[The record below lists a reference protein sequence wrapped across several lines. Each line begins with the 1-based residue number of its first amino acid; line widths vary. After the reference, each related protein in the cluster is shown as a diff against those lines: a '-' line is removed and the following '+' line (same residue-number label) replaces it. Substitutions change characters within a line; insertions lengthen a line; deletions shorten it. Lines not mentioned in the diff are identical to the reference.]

1 VQSNYTKHNQC
12 IEEKEL
18 FRIIVIGLVCRAER
32 SMMQEL
38 ISPTAK
44 LEECVN
50 MLAMFYFSG
59 ATLFSKSKRRVTLAA
74 VFYKSI

>member
-1 VQSNYTKHNQC
+1 
-12 IEEKEL
+12 
-18 FRIIVIGLVCRAER
+18 
-32 SMMQEL
+32 MMQEL